1 MPISDRKCPSAAN
14 HVGWC
19 CCSTAS
25 SCRNILLSL
34 QMWFYKHRSKTLA
47 ANKWTRYLHHWWF
60 HILFPLM
67 SISTTVFA
75 PCFAAMKNCA
85 LMFLKYSPNLLPCT
99 WMHLLKVQ
107 GNQLLTL
114 ASSMTSVLCWLGF
127 SIVVV
132 AIAHNYTQLQSMSRS
147 NRQVVN
153 PTR

>member
-1 MPISDRKCPSAAN
+1 
-14 HVGWC
+14 
-19 CCSTAS
+19 
-25 SCRNILLSL
+25 
-34 QMWFYKHRSKTLA
+34 
-47 ANKWTRYLHHWWF
+47 
-60 HILFPLM
+60 
-67 SISTTVFA
+67 
-75 PCFAAMKNCA
+75 
-85 LMFLKYSPNLLPCT
+85 
-99 WMHLLKVQ
+99 VQ